1 MGAEKPKCIPNYK
14 PSTNA
19 LAGKTEGTSY
29 SWEVR
34 SFHPRFKGA
43 DGARKCILFS
53 CKADL
58 IQCSNNTHP
67 QKNSKQRKSLE
78 MERMKNRTQAIKD
91 DDTKLMDV
99 EQLELIHNKIK
110 LGVLKID
117 TVQPSLSCNWL
128 TPFIIQHYSWT
139 LHPCFIP
146 T

>member
-1 MGAEKPKCIPNYK
+1 MGAEKTECIPNYK

-34 SFHPRFKGA
+34 SFPPSFKGA
-43 DGARKCILFS
+43 DGARKYILFS

-58 IQCSNNTHP
+58 IQCSNNIHP

-78 MERMKNRTQAIKD
+78 MERMKNKRTQAIKD

-99 EQLELIHNKIK
+99 EQLELIQNKIK
-110 LGVLKID
+110 LGVLKTE
-117 TVQPSLSCNWL
+117 TV
-128 TPFIIQHYSWT
+128 
-139 LHPCFIP
+139 
-146 T
+146 